1 MLLLPQ
7 LPPHL
12 LLLLLLQLLLLLLL
26 MLLPHLLL
34 MLLLPQ
40 LLLRLLM
47 LLQPPSPL
55 LPREAV
61 KHQKIRI
68 IMSTNLIVLVTA
80 HSVRIVLI

>member
-12 LLLLLLQLLLLLLL
+12 LLLPQLRLLQLL

-40 LLLRLLM
+40 LLLQLLM
-47 LLQPPSPL
+47 LLQPPPPPL
-55 LPREAV
+55 LPREAI

-80 HSVRIVLI
+80 HSVRIVLV

>member
-12 LLLLLLQLLLLLLL
+12 LLLPQLQLLQLL

-40 LLLRLLM
+40 LLLQLLM
-47 LLQPPSPL
+47 LLQPPPPPL
-55 LPREAV
+55 LPREAI

-80 HSVRIVLI
+80 HSVRIVLV